1 VQELTLAELDAR
13 IGEAAAGLPA
23 VLQEGRK
30 LYNHRSEG
38 CRSNKA
44 RRAALKRQA
53 EAAASGAPSAKAA
66 KANAKAA
73 AGTRRAAAA
82 GAAAASAT
90 AEACSAEPA
99 DPQAGS
105 WSFFAHSRRACL
117 AALLGA
123 GVSLPSPAGDM
134 QAFLEKLWALTSGGD
149 TGEAVDAAEATLARW
164 ENRDTGSAPDDC
176 GVTSVA

>member
-1 VQELTLAELDAR
+1 MQELTQAELDAC
-13 IGEAAAGLPA
+13 IGKAAADLPA

-30 LYNHRSEG
+30 LYNRRSEAH

-44 RRAALKRQA
+44 TGAALKRQA

-66 KANAKAA
+66 NTRAA
-73 AGTRRAAAA
+73 ASKQRAVAA

-99 DPQAGS
+99 DPQSGS
-105 WSFFAHSRRACL
+105 WTFFGPSRRACL

-123 GVSLPSPAGDM
+123 GVSLPSPAADA
-134 QAFLEKLWALTSGGD
+134 QAFLAKLWDLTSGGD
-149 TGEAVDAAEATLARW
+149 TGEAVADAEAALARW
-164 ENRDTGSAPDDC
+164 GNRDTGSAPDDC